1 MSIGAPAEMFCAV
14 ENFLGPHLENHIGM
28 SADPRAARGY
38 VAQHRVEQRAGLA
51 PAERVDPDE
60 HTIDFQELLADFVGE
75 FFVVNRGLGMNAEP

>member
-1 MSIGAPAEMFCAV
+1 MIARIPKAPLVAFRKRRIGLEIGARQV
-14 ENFLGPHLENHIGM
+14 VQQDVI
-28 SADPRAARGY
+28 
-38 VAQHRVEQRAGLA
+38 GLA